1 MSQGYVPDTMLVHP
15 MAWLMWVKDPVLRE
29 FALRNGGGSFFAQ
42 WTGNPASLGNP
53 FYNFGGTGA
62 GQGQTTQATNGAQ
75 TGPAN
80 AGQLPQNMNAAPV
93 LPGYLLISATK
104 GAALPG
110 PPRVPCFL
118 AVSCFTAVVRRL
130 GLVRGALAAGDGPE
144 CSGQKV
150 AEYEGWTA
158 AWAEGR
164 KCVTG
169 WGVIRRDQGRK
180 GGRAFGTFLLILLR
194 NREKDGEVR
203 KIKDWSC
210 G

>member
-1 MSQGYVPDTMLVHP
+1 MSQGFVPDTMLVHP

-93 LPGYLLISATK
+93 LPGYPLRILHKRASKTWIPSLSVPNATITFRCRDWLEKARVMGHGRGFLLPWPVGRVSMGSRA
-104 GAALPG
+104 PG
-110 PPRVPCFL
+110 R
-118 AVSCFTAVVRRL
+118 TW
-130 GLVRGALAAGDGPE
+130 GE
-144 CSGQKV
+144 GQ
-150 AEYEGWTA
+150 E
-158 AWAEGR
+158 
-164 KCVTG
+164 CVTG
-169 WGVIRRDQGRK
+169 RGSRGRK
-180 GGRAFGTFLLILLR
+180 RR
-194 NREKDGEVR
+194 VK
-203 KIKDWSC
+203 
-210 G
+210 